1 MLEALKKNI
10 KQEKKIIE
18 DMRSIQLNMQN
29 DASNKAF
36 YDSSLNAL
44 AEQLMLLNNAVP
56 ELLKEL
62 SPIKKSGEMGITNQS
77 IKNIK
82 PKKTIG
88 INYISPT
95 TKEKKH
101 ITINKEDKEKF
112 LKKLKMSEEALSNIK
127 KMEEKGSGTIIR
139 KPSEYARI
147 SNKLFRN
154 YSEKLTPQFDELSKD
169 LKKANI
175 RFLLSSYL
183 SMAIMSTALAFLI
196 GFLFFGVLLFINLNN
211 WRFFMIPFGLAG
223 LAMAAFYL
231 YPSSEANSVQK
242 KISQELPFATIHM
255 AAIAGSNIEPTKIFK
270 IITKSS
276 EYPNIGK
283 EIRKIIT
290 QIDIYGYDLVTS
302 LKNVAARTSNKKLS
316 ELFSGIATNINTGGA
331 LKNYLEKKSEDF
343 LIDYKLER
351 QKYKDLAGTFMDVY
365 ISILIA
371 APLILMMMF
380 IVMNVAGLGMGG
392 LSITTLL
399 ILSVVGVVIINI
411 IFIIVLNIKQ
421 PKV

>member
-1 MLEALKKNI
+1 
-10 KQEKKIIE
+10 
-18 DMRSIQLNMQN
+18 
-29 DASNKAF
+29 
-36 YDSSLNAL
+36 
-44 AEQLMLLNNAVP
+44 
-56 ELLKEL
+56 
-62 SPIKKSGEMGITNQS
+62 
-77 IKNIK
+77 
-82 PKKTIG
+82 
-88 INYISPT
+88 
-95 TKEKKH
+95 
-101 ITINKEDKEKF
+101 
-112 LKKLKMSEEALSNIK
+112 
-127 KMEEKGSGTIIR
+127 
-139 KPSEYARI
+139 
-147 SNKLFRN
+147 
-154 YSEKLTPQFDELSKD
+154 
-169 LKKANI
+169 
-175 RFLLSSYL
+175 
-183 SMAIMSTALAFLI
+183 
-196 GFLFFGVLLFINLNN
+196 
-211 WRFFMIPFGLAG
+211 MIPFGLAG

>member
-1 MLEALKKNI
+1 MFESLKKNI
-10 KQEKKIIE
+10 EQERKIIT
-18 DMRSIQLNMQN
+18 DMHSIQINMQN
-29 DASNKAF
+29 DIGNKSF

-44 AEQLMLLNNAVP
+44 AKQLIILNNTVP
-56 ELLKEL
+56 ELLKEWT
-62 SPIKKSGEMGITNQS
+62 SVKTPAKTDIIK
-77 IKNIK
+77 K
-82 PKKTIG
+82 PKKI
-88 INYISPT
+88 ISISYISPA
-95 TKEKKH
+95 TKEKRNM
-101 ITINKEDKEKF
+101 IINEKDKEEF
-112 LKKLKMSEEALSNIK
+112 LKKLKISEGALTN
-127 KMEEKGSGTIIR
+127 IR
-139 KPSEYARI
+139 KKKKEKPGTAIHKPNKYARI

-154 YSEKLTPQFDELSKD
+154 YSEKLTPQFDGLSKD

-183 SMAIMSTALAFLI
+183 SMAIMSTVI
-196 GFLFFGVLLFINLNN
+196 TFLFGILLFGALLFININN
-211 WRFFMIPFGLAG
+211 WRFFMLPFGFAG

-231 YPSSEANSVQK
+231 YPASEASSVQK

-270 IITKSS
+270 IIIMSS

-283 EIRKIIT
+283 EIKKVIT

-302 LKNVAARTSNKKLS
+302 LKNVAIRTSNKKLS
-316 ELFSGIATNINTGGA
+316 ELFSGMATNISTGGA
-331 LKNYLEKKSEDF
+331 LKNYLKKKSEDF
-343 LIDYKLER
+343 LIDYRLER

-380 IVMNVAGLGMGG
+380 IVMNMAGLGMAG
-392 LSITTLL
+392 LDITTLL
-399 ILSVVGVVIINI
+399 ILSVVGVIVVNI
-411 IFIIVLNIKQ
+411 IFIVVLNIKQ

>member
-196 GFLFFGVLLFINLNN
+196 GFLFFGVLLF
-211 WRFFMIPFGLAG
+211 
-223 LAMAAFYL
+223 
-231 YPSSEANSVQK
+231 
-242 KISQELPFATIHM
+242 
-255 AAIAGSNIEPTKIFK
+255 
-270 IITKSS
+270 
-276 EYPNIGK
+276 
-283 EIRKIIT
+283 
-290 QIDIYGYDLVTS
+290 
-302 LKNVAARTSNKKLS
+302 
-316 ELFSGIATNINTGGA
+316 
-331 LKNYLEKKSEDF
+331 
-343 LIDYKLER
+343 
-351 QKYKDLAGTFMDVY
+351 
-365 ISILIA
+365 
-371 APLILMMMF
+371 
-380 IVMNVAGLGMGG
+380 
-392 LSITTLL
+392 
-399 ILSVVGVVIINI
+399 
-411 IFIIVLNIKQ
+411 
-421 PKV
+421 